1 MIKFDT
7 ESPQAKMGRAGE
19 TIVLNWFSSN
29 GVKFKASVDQYDNQK
44 DILVEEKKVEVK
56 TQVPFVFKNAF
67 SFKDNQ
73 LRKCLNADYVY
84 FVSVPNNEKPHHSAG
99 KVYRI
104 DSKSMKYENYKTK
117 DGRNMVLVPID
128 QEDMQELFTM
138 TPEEAKIL
146 QRYSVSGWN

>member
-1 MIKFDT
+1 MSFDT

-29 GVKFKASVDQYDNQK
+29 GVKFKASVDQYDSQK
-44 DILVEEKKVEVK
+44 DILVEEKKIEVK

-67 SFKDNQ
+67 SFRDNQ
-73 LRKCLNADYVY
+73 LRKCLNADFVY
-84 FVSVPNNEKPHHSAG
+84 FVSVPNDEKPHHSAG

-104 DSKSMKYENYKTK
+104 ESKKMVHQFYTTK
-117 DGRNMVLVPID
+117 DGRKMVLVPIN

-138 TPEEAKIL
+138 TDEEARIL